1 MKRTAAATLFVS
13 LLLAPG
19 AWAAGNPD
27 VAALQVGLRQR
38 GFYGGTVDGVLGPV
52 TVSAVRR
59 LQRRA
64 RLAVDGVPGPRT
76 KQALG
81 RFGRKPRLGGRILA
95 PGSRGWDVAALQFA
109 MAAHGFPSGRLDG
122 LFGASTGMALR
133 RFQGWVGLQAD
144 GVAGPAVVAA
154 LRAAPPSCPI
164 SLASP
169 VATAYT
175 DVFGPRGNRFHT
187 GIDYPGPVGNV
198 GLRRGVGP
206 SHVRRVQPRWLGEP
220 RDDLARKRDA
230 DDVRAPLTC
239 RGPCR
244 PVRPVRPAHRQGR
257 VERELHGA
265 APALRGAGPRCRRRP
280 DDRAL
285 RRRLGAAAVGLGGEL
300 ARQLEVEAGAG
311 RFSRLVAN
319 VAAERPRIGLR
330 DRQAEAGPLS
340 SRRRSLSL

>member
-1 MKRTAAATLFVS
+1 MKRTAAATFLVS

-38 GFYGGTVDGVLGPV
+38 GFYGGTVDGVLGPG

-76 KQALG
+76 KKALG
-81 RFGRKPRLGGRILA
+81 RFGRKPRLGGRVLA

-109 MAAHGFPSGRLDG
+109 MASHGFPSGRLDG
-122 LFGASTGMALR
+122 LFGASTGKALR
-133 RFQGWVGLQAD
+133 KFQGWAGLQAD

-169 VATAYT
+169 VA
-175 DVFGPRGNRFHT
+175 VRLLRRLRSSRQPLPHGHRLSR
-187 GIDYPGPVGNV
+187 PVGNA

-206 SHVRRVQPRWLGEP
+206 SHVRRLQPRRLGQA
-220 RDDLARKRDA
+220 RDDLARRRHA
-230 DDVRAPLTC
+230 DDVRAPLTG

-244 PVRPVRPAHRQGR
+244 SVRPVRPAHRQDR
-257 VERELHGA
+257 IERELHGA
-265 APALRGAGPRCRRRP
+265 APALRGAGPRCRRRS

-285 RRRLGAAAVGLGGEL
+285 RA
-300 ARQLEVEAGAG
+300 
-311 RFSRLVAN
+311 
-319 VAAERPRIGLR
+319 
-330 DRQAEAGPLS
+330 D
-340 SRRRSLSL
+340 